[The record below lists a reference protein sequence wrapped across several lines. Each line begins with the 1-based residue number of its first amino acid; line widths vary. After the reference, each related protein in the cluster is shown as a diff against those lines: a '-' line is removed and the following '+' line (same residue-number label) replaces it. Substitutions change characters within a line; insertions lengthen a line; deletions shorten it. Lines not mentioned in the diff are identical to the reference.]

1 MKELYGLSPAQM
13 AEVYCAYVYEDCLDE
28 IRTRLYDG
36 TYGEEMRKKGIP
48 ELTVD
53 EINEAAKWLQ
63 KNILA
68 YTHWTDGGEDAID
81 YVLAKR
87 PPKAEPKPKPDTLF
101 GLTKAQMDTVYEH
114 QLRHQLRQDIID
126 VFWATHEFD
135 EDAEEYKNPLTE
147 EEIERA
153 VNYSVWSLPDHAQ
166 YSTIANE
173 SICKV
178 LDERKPKEPPKDL
191 LNDTLKMIG
200 LETMQRF
207 RIDDVE
213 FKDQTLCIDS
223 FGDVHKIITEATNVF
238 YEEGDEIEHD
248 YLTLGR
254 ILTQYPDKVIPIGKV

>member
-36 TYGEEMRKKGIP
+36 NYGEEMRKKGIP

-87 PPKAEPKPKPDTLF
+87 PPKEEPKPNPEPPD
-101 GLTKAQMDTVYEH
+101 AYY
-114 QLRHQLRQDIID
+114 R
-126 VFWATHEFD
+126 
-135 EDAEEYKNPLTE
+135 
-147 EEIERA
+147 
-153 VNYSVWSLPDHAQ
+153 
-166 YSTIANE
+166 
-173 SICKV
+173 KV
-178 LDERKPKEPPKDL
+178 LGMYGLADGDAFKIKGIPHIYHFDGGDLLYTKDWEDETATLSNYTLAQFLFEFKKEDIELVKPEPKDL

-200 LETMQRF
+200 LETNQGF
-207 RIDDVE
+207 LVDDNE
-213 FKDQTLCIDS
+213 YRGTTFYIDS
-223 FGDVHKIITEATNVF
+223 FGDIYTNG
-238 YEEGDEIEHD
+238 EDEDVYHE

-254 ILTQYPDKVIPIGKV
+254 ILTQYCDKIVPIKE

>member
-87 PPKAEPKPKPDTLF
+87 PPKEEPKSIIPTLYGLDWNQMTNVYHAVDTHF
-101 GLTKAQMDTVYEH
+101 MRGEVARAFKDCFYNERLTPEELDSATDFALAIRDDQTEYNNIARDAIQMV
-114 QLRHQLRQDIID
+114 ID
-126 VFWATHEFD
+126 G
-135 EDAEEYKNPLTE
+135 
-147 EEIERA
+147 
-153 VNYSVWSLPDHAQ
+153 
-166 YSTIANE
+166 
-173 SICKV
+173 
-178 LDERKPKEPPKDL
+178 RKREPASHPKDL

-200 LETMQRF
+200 LETNQGF
-207 RIDDVE
+207 LIDDDE
-213 FKDQTLCIDS
+213 YRGTAFYFDS
-223 FGDVHKIITEATNVF
+223 FGDIYTNG
-238 YEEGDEIEHD
+238 EDEDVYHE

-254 ILTQYPDKVIPIGKV
+254 ILTQYHDKIIPLEG